1 MRPAASAT
9 DLFISLCSVYIYIRV
24 FVPYDLLSCT
34 ERHHQYVFT
43 TNVLM
48 TLFCYYGSK
57 YMESLTNSK

>member
-1 MRPAASAT
+1 MRQT
-9 DLFISLCSVYIYIRV
+9 SLYLYVVFYIYIRV

-43 TNVLM
+43 MNVLM